1 MRLREFIKNWLEC
14 VRAYSIPITVMS
26 WAVIFAYGVKMGG
39 NVWLGLL
46 AGVGIELAHL
56 ATNLVDDYLDY
67 KIICRDQ
74 NFHNT
79 VQKGKCRLICEGII
93 SHKQI
98 GIAIIIL
105 CSIAALIGI
114 ILFFLS
120 GPHVWWLMAI
130 GAAAVLFYQKCSL
143 IGCSELA
150 VGIVYGPLLFEGTYY
165 VMTGTFSL
173 EVLIL
178 SLVSVMFS
186 EQFLYTHTLLDYDGD
201 MISHKKTLCCRI
213 GDKNKA
219 LWLLG
224 FFFLVG
230 FGALLALTF
239 MSKNYL
245 YLIGFLTLP
254 YILWLFKELFQ
265 FNTDKTVLPHINKL
279 NFPLDNWEQV
289 VKDGAQS
296 FYFRLLLSRN
306 IMMYMSFILIAT
318 IAFG

>member
-1 MRLREFIKNWLEC
+1 MSTIKNWLEC

-26 WAVIFAYGVKMGG
+26 WAVIFAYGLKMGG
-39 NVWLGLL
+39 NLWFGLL
-46 AGVGIELAHL
+46 AGLGIELAHL

-105 CSIAALIGI
+105 CSIAALIGVS
-114 ILFFLS
+114 LFFLS

-150 VGIVYGPLLFEGTYY
+150 VGIVYGPLMFEGTYY
-165 VMTGTFSL
+165 VMTGSFSL

-186 EQFLYTHTLLDYDGD
+186 EQFLYTHTVLDYDGD
-201 MISHKKTLCCRI
+201 MISHKKTLACRI

-219 LWLLG
+219 LL
-224 FFFLVG
+224 
-230 FGALLALTF
+230 LLAVF
-239 MSKNYL
+239 FD
-245 YLIGFLTLP
+245 IGFLALIALTLLSRNWFYLAGFVTLP
-254 YILWLFKELFQ
+254 YIIWLFKELLQ
-265 FNTDKTVLPHINKL
+265 FNADKTLPPRINKL

-289 VKDGAQS
+289 VKDGAGS

-306 IMMYMSFILIAT
+306 IMMYMSIILI
-318 IAFG
+318 IAIIAD